1 MLAWSL
7 QPDCKLLEGK
17 DRPLCFFCILPF
29 PSAAQCKVSTVV
41 NLGVLIMII
50 SADLL
55 GGRDSL
61 TAMSRVAVQRGNK
74 KEGPNPVLGTPDS
87 IPEGCLTK

>member
-1 MLAWSL
+1 
-7 QPDCKLLEGK
+7 
-17 DRPLCFFCILPF
+17 
-29 PSAAQCKVSTVV
+29 
-41 NLGVLIMII
+41 MII